1 MYPGPRH
8 TSLLGRVLNLRRLLN
23 EYRWELWLFIGI
35 PSVAATVGPIGLAYT
50 WDVIASDDG
59 WFFSAWRAFSTSVVA
74 AVLLGAS
81 YAKVRRLEGF
91 MLKLFWRYSL
101 AASVVSALGFLTI
114 SLLSSQPWDPFDLGF
129 VPFYLRWVLS
139 LLALAA
145 LGGLVRLWFAR
156 EASRFSLAH
165 AFLVIALSG
174 STAGYSILLLPVLL
188 AFRTLAPTSRD
199 TSDVALQL
207 GTAVLGTA
215 ITVLS
220 IWALANFDGM
230 GRRLR
235 RRSLVALLALGV
247 LHAVTSPSG
256 VAGDVVDY
264 VEMGNYMSAALVAA
278 ISLLGV
284 TVFTLI
290 VLGLTYLLRVRQPA
304 EPPTGVSATT

>member
-1 MYPGPRH
+1 M
-8 TSLLGRVLNLRRLLN
+8 RRLLN
-23 EYRWELWLFIGI
+23 KYRWELWLFIGI
-35 PSVAATVGPIGLAYT
+35 PTVAAFVGPIGLAYA
-50 WDVIASDDG
+50 WEVIASDDG
-59 WFFSAWRAFSTSVVA
+59 WSFSAWHAFSTSVVA

-114 SLLSSQPWDPFDLGF
+114 SLLSSQPWDPSDPGF
-129 VPFYLRWVLS
+129 VYFYLRGVLS
-139 LLALAA
+139 SLALAA
-145 LGGLVRLWFAR
+145 LVGLVRLWFAR
-156 EASRFSLAH
+156 EGSRSSLAH

-174 STAGYSILLLPVLL
+174 STAGSSIFLVPVLL
-188 AFRTLAPTSRD
+188 ASWTLTPTFRD

-235 RRSLVALLALGV
+235 RRSLAALLALGV

-264 VEMGNYMSAALVAA
+264 VEVGNYMSAALVAA
-278 ISLLGV
+278 LGLGAG

-290 VLGLTYLLRVRQPA
+290 VLGLTYLVRVRRPA
-304 EPPTGVSATT
+304 EQPTGVSATT

>member
-1 MYPGPRH
+1 MQ
-8 TSLLGRVLNLRRLLN
+8 RLLN
-23 EYRWELWLFIGI
+23 TYRWELWLFIGI
-35 PSVAATVGPIGLAYT
+35 PTVAASVGPIGLAYT
-50 WDVIASDDG
+50 WEVIASDDG

-114 SLLSSQPWDPFDLGF
+114 SLLSSQPWDPFDRGF

-139 LLALAA
+139 ILALAG
-145 LGGLVRLWFAR
+145 LVGLVRLWFAR
-156 EASRFSLAH
+156 EASGFSLAH

-174 STAGYSILLLPVLL
+174 STAGYSILLVPVLL
-188 AFRTLAPTSRD
+188 ASWTLTPTFRD
-199 TSDVALQL
+199 TSDAALQL
-207 GTAVLGTA
+207 GAAVLGTA

-235 RRSLVALLALGV
+235 RRSLAALLVLGV
-247 LHAVTSPSG
+247 LYTTDTDASG
-256 VAGDVVDY
+256 VVDY
-264 VEMGNYMSAALVAA
+264 VEAGDYITAALTAA
-278 ISLLGV
+278 LGLTAV
-284 TVFTLI
+284 TVFTLF
-290 VLGLTYLLRVRQPA
+290 VLGLTYLLRVRQPTQ
-304 EPPTGVSATT
+304 PPTGVSPTT

>member
-1 MYPGPRH
+1 M
-8 TSLLGRVLNLRRLLN
+8 RRLLN
-23 EYRWELWLFIGI
+23 KYRWELWLFTGI
-35 PSVAATVGPIGLAYT
+35 PTVAASVGPIGLAYT
-50 WDVIASDDG
+50 WEVIASDDG

-114 SLLSSQPWDPFDLGF
+114 SLLSSQPWDPFDRGF

-139 LLALAA
+139 ILALAG
-145 LGGLVRLWFAR
+145 LVGLVRLWFAR
-156 EASRFSLAH
+156 EASRISLAH

-174 STAGYSILLLPVLL
+174 STAGYSILLLPILL
-188 AFRTLAPTSRD
+188 AFWTLTPTSRD
-199 TSDVALQL
+199 TSDAALQL
-207 GTAVLGTA
+207 PTAVLGTA

-235 RRSLVALLALGV
+235 RRSLAALLVLGV
-247 LHAVTSPSG
+247 LYTTDTDASG
-256 VAGDVVDY
+256 VVDY
-264 VEMGNYMSAALVAA
+264 VEAGDYITAALTAA
-278 ISLLGV
+278 LGLTAV
-284 TVFTLI
+284 TVFTLF
-290 VLGLTYLLRVRQPA
+290 VLGLTYLLRVRQPTQ
-304 EPPTGVSATT
+304 PPTGVSPTT

>member
-1 MYPGPRH
+1 M
-8 TSLLGRVLNLRRLLN
+8 RRLLN
-23 EYRWELWLFIGI
+23 KYRWELWLFIGI
-35 PSVAATVGPIGLAYT
+35 PTVAASVGPIGLAYT
-50 WDVIASDDG
+50 WEVIASGDG
-59 WFFSAWRAFSTSVVA
+59 WSFSAWHAASTSVVA

-81 YAKVRRLEGF
+81 YAKVRRLEGL

-101 AASVVSALGFLTI
+101 AASVVSALGFSTI
-114 SLLSSQPWDPFDLGF
+114 SLLSSQPWDPLDPGF

-139 LLALAA
+139 ILALAA

-174 STAGYSILLLPVLL
+174 STAGYSILLVPVLL
-188 AFRTLAPTSRD
+188 ASWTLTPTFRD
-199 TSDVALQL
+199 TSDAALQL

-235 RRSLVALLALGV
+235 RRSLAALLALGV

-264 VEMGNYMSAALVAA
+264 VEVGNYMSAALVAA
-278 ISLLGV
+278 LGLGAV

-290 VLGLTYLLRVRQPA
+290 VLGLTYLVRVRRPA
-304 EPPTGVSATT
+304 EQPTGVSATT

>member
-1 MYPGPRH
+1 M
-8 TSLLGRVLNLRRLLN
+8 RRLLN
-23 EYRWELWLFIGI
+23 KYRWELWLFIGI
-35 PSVAATVGPIGLAYT
+35 PMVAAFVGPIGLAYA
-50 WDVIASDDG
+50 WDAIASGDG
-59 WFFSAWRAFSTSVVA
+59 WSSPWHAASTSVVA

-81 YAKVRRLEGF
+81 YAKVRRLEGL

-101 AASVVSALGFLTI
+101 AASVVSALGFSTI
-114 SLLSSQPWDPFDLGF
+114 SLLSSQPWDPLDPGF

-174 STAGYSILLLPVLL
+174 STAGYSILLVPVLL
-188 AFRTLAPTSRD
+188 ASWTLTPTFRD
-199 TSDVALQL
+199 TSDAALQL
-207 GTAVLGTA
+207 GAAVLGTA

-235 RRSLVALLALGV
+235 RRSLAALLA
-247 LHAVTSPSG
+247 LHAVTSPSS
-256 VAGDVVDY
+256 VAGNVVDY
-264 VEMGNYMSAALVAA
+264 VEAGNYIRAALTAA
-278 ISLLGV
+278 LGLAAV
-284 TVFTLI
+284 TVFTLF
-290 VLGLTYLLRVRQPA
+290 VLGLTYLVRVRRPA
-304 EPPTGVSATT
+304 EQPTGVSTTT

>member
-1 MYPGPRH
+1 M
-8 TSLLGRVLNLRRLLN
+8 RRLLN
-23 EYRWELWLFIGI
+23 KYRWELWLFIGI
-35 PSVAATVGPIGLAYT
+35 PTVAALVGPIGLAYA
-50 WDVIASDDG
+50 WDAIASGDG
-59 WFFSAWRAFSTSVVA
+59 WAFSAWRAASTSVVA

-114 SLLSSQPWDPFDLGF
+114 SLLSSQPWDPLDLDF
-129 VPFYLRWVLS
+129 LPLYLRWVLS
-139 LLALAA
+139 ILALAV
-145 LGGLVRLWFAR
+145 LVGLVRLWFAR

-174 STAGYSILLLPVLL
+174 STAGSSILSFPFLL
-188 AFRTLAPTSRD
+188 AFSVLAPTFRD

-207 GTAVLGTA
+207 GTEALGTA

-220 IWALANFDGM
+220 IWALANFDGI

-235 RRSLVALLALGV
+235 RRSLAALLALGV